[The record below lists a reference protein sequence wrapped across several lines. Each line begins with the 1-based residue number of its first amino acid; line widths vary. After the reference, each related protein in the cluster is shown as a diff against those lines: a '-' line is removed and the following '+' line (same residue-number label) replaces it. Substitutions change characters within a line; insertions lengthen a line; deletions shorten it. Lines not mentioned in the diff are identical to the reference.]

1 LPKKKDEQLPLAFE
15 PKVKYGPSSTGDKI
29 EDDDVMIARAIAND
43 PGAVKAWET
52 QPDDLATLLLPFV
65 RSCLDDEGILGAA
78 MNDKKKPLYDSLC
91 NKCLELPQ
99 AVAEKDELKTVVIG
113 KIGKFLHDDFEK
125 HKQVSAETPTAAAPK
140 QDDAA
145 PGKDE
150 PEATGSDEVNYTT
163 VKADGSGQRSS
174 SEDEGSDSK
183 G

>member
-1 LPKKKDEQLPLAFE
+1 
-15 PKVKYGPSSTGDKI
+15 
-29 EDDDVMIARAIAND
+29 MIARAIAND
-43 PGAVKAWET
+43 PEAVKAWET

-125 HKQVSAETPTAAAPK
+125 HKQNAVKTPPDSAPK

-150 PEATGSDEVNYTT
+150 PEATGSTEISYNA
-163 VKADGSGQRSS
+163 VKADGSGQQSS
-174 SEDEGSDSK
+174 SKDEGSDGK